1 MEFLKKFGNW
11 KDIVEHPS
19 ETVIFPEGSPA
30 EYLYVIIAGEVELTL
45 RKEPLVIESVGGII
59 GETALFES
67 ATRNA
72 TATALSDVKLAR
84 IDRDQLGELMK
95 ESTEFSLQLMSVLA
109 NRLRAV
115 NNYISS
121 QLGPV

>member
-1 MEFLKKFGNW
+1 MEFLKKFRNW

-19 ETVIFPEGSPA
+19 ETVIFQEGSPA

-45 RKEPLVIESVGGII
+45 RKEPLVIESAGGII
-59 GETALFES
+59 GETALFEL

-72 TATALSDVKLAR
+72 TATTLSDVKLAR
-84 IDRDQLGELMK
+84 VNRDQLGELMK